1 MGKSKKKVLF
11 VANTAWYL
19 LNFRLGV
26 IRHFQSRQFETVA
39 VAPYDESCH
48 ALHSHG
54 CRWIATDLEPRG
66 THPFRDASYWLQ
78 LYRIYSEE
86 QPSLVIHYTI
96 KPNIYGTLAA
106 RLLHIP
112 SIAVISGAG
121 YAFSQRGMLYHL
133 AKFLLK
139 VSLHFSSEVWF
150 VNRDDRS
157 FFISEQVVDADKAYL
172 FPGEGI
178 NTERFCPSRSQ
189 VSEPKEKVVFLFAG
203 RLLREKGVELYAQAA
218 RQLKPKYPH
227 AEFHLLGFL
236 SEGNPA
242 FISKAELAQW
252 QDYVHYLGSTQ
263 NIIPYIE
270 SADCLVLPSFYREGV
285 PRILLEAASL
295 EKPIITT
302 NHVGCRDV
310 VEHGVNGFLVQPRS
324 ASDLV
329 EKMERMITMPREARV
344 MMGKRGRL
352 KVIQQFDE
360 SLVIRGYDEMLNRL
374 QLLS

>member
-1 MGKSKKKVLF
+1 MAKSKKKVLL
-11 VANTAWYL
+11 VANTAWYVF
-19 LNFRLGV
+19 NFRLGV
-26 IRHFQSRQFETVA
+26 IRHFQSQHFETVA
-39 VAPYDESCH
+39 VTPYDEFCH
-48 ALHSHG
+48 ALQAHG
-54 CRWIATDLEPRG
+54 CRWIGADLDARG
-66 THPFRDASYWLQ
+66 INPFSDACYWLQ

-106 RLLHIP
+106 RLLRIP
-112 SIAVISGAG
+112 SVAVISGAG
-121 YAFSQRGMLYHL
+121 HAFSQRNMLYHL

-139 VSLHFSSEVWF
+139 VSLHFSHEVWF
-150 VNRDDRS
+150 VNHDDRS
-157 FFISEQVVDADKAYL
+157 LFISEQVVRAEKAYL

-178 NTERFCPSRSQ
+178 NTQRFCPSLSQ
-189 VSEPKEKVVFLFAG
+189 VSEPREKVVFLFAG

-227 AEFHLLGFL
+227 AEFYLLGFL

-242 FISKAELAQW
+242 FVSKAELTQW

-270 SADCLVLPSFYREGV
+270 SADCLVLPSVYREGI

-295 EKPIITT
+295 AKPIITT

-310 VEHGVNGFLVQPRS
+310 VEHSVTGFLVQPNS
-324 ASDLV
+324 VSDLL
-329 EKMERMITMPREARV
+329 EKMEQMITMPSVTRV
-344 MMGKRGRL
+344 MMGERGRQ

-360 SLVIRGYDEMLNRL
+360 SLVIRCYDEMLTRL
-374 QLLS
+374 HLL